1 MSGSRRTGLF
11 KGIDFPFATA
21 AALTLAF
28 YWFIH
33 QERMRGTLLARY
45 TTEHTVEYVIVSF
58 FIWGITDIV
67 FRLASYPREIM
78 ALKHEW
84 LPHRTGRVAA
94 SEATAL
100 KAQIGEMP
108 RWLRDSRMG
117 QRLLAALTHVEEKG
131 SADEFADYLRSLADE
146 DDERTFTN
154 FGLVRFVAWVTPV
167 LGFLGTVVHFGTALG
182 GMSAGQI
189 ADRLPEV
196 VGGIGTGFN
205 TTTAA
210 LTAAVTMM
218 FALFLGERTEKGILR
233 QIDRRVE
240 RELLNRF
247 EAADANIAPFLGAL
261 EATSRASISA
271 IDTAIARQLTIWSQA
286 LESIHQKMDD
296 RTQMQVQLWEGSL
309 DRVSQKLDAGD
320 AEREKR
326 FRRIL
331 ETVEANR
338 TDHRVQLKS
347 TVDQL
352 HAIKQD
358 FGQLAEAL
366 TGVMR
371 GEGKLVE
378 LQTRLSDNLRLLR
391 ETQQID
397 EAVHGLTAAIHLLT
411 ARSHT
416 KDKAA

>member
-1 MSGSRRTGLF
+1 MNFRDIGGHETIDGRRVHRGRFYRSGQMSGFTDHDIAAIRRLSIRSLCDFRAPDERERSPTRWIEGQPVRLSVREDHEGLGSIAKFYDTVRESHAVARSVMTDGYRKLPYLLAPSYRGLFEFVVAGEVPVLFHCTVGKDRTG
-11 KGIDFPFATA
+11 IA
-21 AALTLAF
+21 AAL
-28 YWFIH
+28 
-33 QERMRGTLLARY
+33 LLSALG
-45 TTEHTVEYVIVSF
+45 V
-58 FIWGITDIV
+58 
-67 FRLASYPREIM
+67 PRE
-78 ALKHEW
+78 LVVEDF
-84 LPHRTGRVAA
+84 RA
-94 SEATAL
+94 SD
-100 KAQIGEMP
+100 Q
-108 RWLRDSRMG
+108 
-117 QRLLAALTHVEEKG
+117 HY
-131 SADEFADYLRSLADE
+131 DEL
-146 DDERTFTN
+146 FT
-154 FGLVRFVAWVTPV
+154 LVR
-167 LGFLGTVVHFGTALG
+167 
-182 GMSAGQI
+182 
-189 ADRLPEV
+189 
-196 VGGIGTGFN
+196 
-205 TTTAA
+205 
-210 LTAAVTMM
+210 
-218 FALFLGERTEKGILR
+218 
-233 QIDRRVE
+233 
-240 RELLNRF
+240 
-247 EAADANIAPFLGAL
+247 
-261 EATSRASISA
+261 
-271 IDTAIARQLTIWSQA
+271 SQA

-358 FGQLAEAL
+358 FGQLTEAL